1 MYNELQ
7 KNRFIKELDD
17 VTANRAK
24 LIFSKTEQAEC
35 EAGYDICNFSTEEY
49 CPLLMKL
56 FNINKFS
63 YLNSLMQTLIRYRA
77 FCIKSDFIDEKIFYS
92 NINNITTALHGPD
105 YEELYQAF
113 SRQYNEDTNV
123 SLYSPEN
130 LYELL
135 NNVCV
140 LSSERS
146 IISEASNI
154 LNKKNSVM
162 SNQEMIILLIM
173 LIYFGVHEDEI
184 CDMRLND
191 VVLSEIEDNSYEILS
206 IKRYTKIHII
216 GSTFE
221 LLGRRLQSK
230 HVSYFMRYE
239 KIEKLSD
246 EYVFG
251 YEQDDNMEL
260 RKKRIHAYLNTYR
273 NWKRVYK
280 DRYNID
286 FPTLSNI
293 KMAGCIY
300 KICRFIHFE
309 QMSID
314 NDRVIIDYYNRL
326 AEKPLKRKDSIDDML
341 MRVRKTYEYL
351 Y

>member
-7 KNRFIKELDD
+7 KNIFIKELDE
-17 VTANRAK
+17 VTANRAR
-24 LIFSKTEQAEC
+24 LIFNKTEQAEHD
-35 EAGYDICNFSTEEY
+35 AGYDICNFSTEEY
-49 CPLLMKL
+49 CPLLMQL

-92 NINNITTALHGPD
+92 NIKDVKTALHGPD
-105 YEELYQAF
+105 YKELYQAF
-113 SRQYNEDTNV
+113 SKQYNEDTDV

-135 NNVCV
+135 NNVCII
-140 LSSERS
+140 SSERS
-146 IISEASNI
+146 IMSEASNI
-154 LNKKNSVM
+154 LNKKNSII

-173 LIYFGVHEDEI
+173 FIYFGVHEDEI
-184 CDMRLND
+184 CNMRFSG
-191 VVLSEIEDNSYEILS
+191 VALSMIEDDCYEI
-206 IKRYTKIHII
+206 ITDRPIKIHII
-216 GSTFE
+216 GKTYE
-221 LLGRRLQSK
+221 LLKIRLQSEY
-230 HVSYFMRYE
+230 VSYFMRYE
-239 KIEKLSD
+239 KIEKLNKKYLFAF
-246 EYVFG
+246 E
-251 YEQDDNMEL
+251 EDDSEEL
-260 RKKRIHAYLNTYR
+260 RKKRVHAYLNTYR

-280 DRYNID
+280 EKYNID

-300 KICRFIHFE
+300 KICRFIHFG
-309 QMSID
+309 QMNLE
-314 NDRVIIDYYNRL
+314 NDHQIIDYYNRL